1 MIQFELFKEPEIS
14 VKEYARGTQVT
25 AQDLDDEDFQLVVD
39 KANYYAFKMDDIEE
53 AHSHV
58 NFMQLATDR
67 AAYRLADQYDQEVL
81 GYMAGYKQSALSS
94 VAGTVNDQVNG
105 SKAVSTA
112 GSDELLTSMKLKRT
126 LLGVS
131 QLHLLMTIRFLLQT

>member
-1 MIQFELFKEPEIS
+1 
-14 VKEYARGTQVT
+14 
-25 AQDLDDEDFQLVVD
+25 
-39 KANYYAFKMDDIEE
+39 MDDIEE

-67 AAYRLADQYDQEVL
+67 VAYRLADQYDQEVL
-81 GYMAGYKQSALSS
+81 GYLAGYAQSSLSS
-94 VAGTVNDQVNG
+94 VAGTVNDAVNG

-112 GSDELLTSMKLKRT
+112 GTDELLTSMKLKKV

-131 QLHLLMTIRFLLQT
+131 QLHLQETTQFLLQT